1 MKKQSKYRW
10 GKRQNYNGKMENKR
24 KKMNKGNNGVS
35 IDVCVVR
42 WIRGITHT
50 RKGLNWTI
58 GEGKVESKVVLSE
71 KKFNIDKNG
80 KKKRKKESRKKMDRG
95 QEMENKILH
104 LWRWNVG
111 GKIED
116 LHRKRKKRII
126 EGKGS
131 VKYRGGFKSEKRV
144 L

>member
-10 GKRQNYNGKMENKR
+10 GKRQNYNGIMENKR
-24 KKMNKGNNGVS
+24 KKMNKGNNEVS

-80 KKKRKKESRKKMDRG
+80 KKNEKRNQGKKW
-95 QEMENKILH
+95 I
-104 LWRWNVG
+104 G
-111 GKIED
+111 GKRWKI
-116 LHRKRKKRII
+116 
-126 EGKGS
+126 
-131 VKYRGGFKSEKRV
+131 KYYTCGDET
-144 L
+144 